1 MNTMFR
7 KRRSISYK
15 EPLTDPSE
23 SDIDEQSYKSSTSK
37 FNYVEEESL
46 RITIIPNDSF
56 LCIVNNNDSE
66 LPEFIK
72 ELYLEDFSTNEIK
85 VFNPKMHMQMS
96 EIAVSFLVKLRLVV
110 ENNAQVDDVPREER
124 FIDDMAIDLL
134 KAVKYDDGINLTMR
148 PCSLRLVVGDRHFA
162 AEADREGRRGLEIIW
177 IMQENKH
184 IDDTRYS
191 EGDVQLVS
199 CMIAAYQA
207 NYRKMKE
214 LYPEKMI
221 GMKIKGDEIYFYSL
235 VMTDQYLNSLTRG
248 PPNVS
253 IEVNKYP
260 SKKGLSISS
269 SKDRKEILKRLWTI
283 REHALKLR
291 DTI

>member
-1 MNTMFR
+1 MFR

-56 LCIVNNNDSE
+56 LCIVNNDGDDSE

-72 ELYLEDFSTNEIK
+72 ELYLEDFSTDEIK

-214 LYPEKMI
+214 LYPERMI
-221 GMKIKGDEIYFYSL
+221 GIKIKGDEIYFYSV

-283 REHALKLR
+283 REHALKLQ
-291 DTI
+291 DTL